1 MEFRC
6 VVAFVRSDML
16 QTLER
21 RLGAL
26 HIHGVTVSKI
36 KGFGAHPNLF
46 SNDWTTEHI
55 KIEIF
60 TPETNVDALVREI
73 TSIAHAGA
81 GGDGVVAVLPVER
94 FFCIG
99 LASEPMP

>member
-16 QTLER
+16 EPLER

-26 HIHGVTVSKI
+26 HIHGVTVSKV

-60 TPETNVDALVREI
+60 TREANVDALVSEI
-73 TSIAHAGA
+73 MGIAHAGA
-81 GGDGVVAVLPVER
+81 GSDGVVAVIPVER
-94 FFCIG
+94 FFR
-99 LASEPMP
+99 LSAASEAMP

>member
-6 VVAFVRSDML
+6 VVAIVRSDML
-16 QTLER
+16 ERLER
-21 RLGAL
+21 RLGAI
-26 HIHGVTVSKI
+26 HVHGVTVSKV

-60 TPETNVDALVREI
+60 TQEANVDALVREI
-73 TSIAHAGA
+73 TAIAHAGV
-81 GGDGVVAVLPVER
+81 GGDGVVAVFPVER
-94 FFCIG
+94 FFRISTS
-99 LASEPMP
+99 SEAIP

>member
-16 QTLER
+16 EPLER

-26 HIHGVTVSKI
+26 HIHGVTVSKV

-60 TPETNVDALVREI
+60 THETNVDALVREI
-73 TSIAHAGA
+73 TAIAHAGA
-81 GGDGVVAVLPVER
+81 GGDGVIAVFPVER
-94 FFCIG
+94 FFRITTS
-99 LASEPMP
+99 SEVMP